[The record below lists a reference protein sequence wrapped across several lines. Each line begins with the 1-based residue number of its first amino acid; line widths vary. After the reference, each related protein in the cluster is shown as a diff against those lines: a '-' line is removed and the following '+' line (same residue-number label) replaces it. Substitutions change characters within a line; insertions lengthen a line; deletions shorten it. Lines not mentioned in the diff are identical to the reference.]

1 MGPIECTIV
10 LGMLLA
16 LVVMYME
23 MKRMSMKFVIYMNE
37 LAILITDVQLNQH
50 ALNQFYPE
58 DGTMSSSEDEA
69 FLEDQKS
76 VDLTSDQL
84 ERRETYRMMRK
95 KSSGNT
101 SAKD

>member
-23 MKRMSMKFVIYMNE
+23 MKRMSRKFVIYMNE

-84 ERRETYRMMRK
+84 ERRETYRMMTK

>member
-50 ALNQFYPE
+50 PLNQFYPE

-84 ERRETYRMMRK
+84 ERRETYRMMTK

>member
-69 FLEDQKS
+69 VLEDQKS

-84 ERRETYRMMRK
+84 ERRETYRMMTK

>member
-37 LAILITDVQLNQH
+37 LAILIIDVQLNQH
-50 ALNQFYPE
+50 AQNEFYPE
-58 DGTMSSSEDEA
+58 DGTISSNEDET
-69 FLEDQKS
+69 FLKDQKS

-84 ERRETYRMMRK
+84 GKEIYRMRRK
-95 KSSGNT
+95 ELSGNT
-101 SAKD
+101 SAKN